1 MTAITAM
8 TRRMVPAIATRGR
21 ILAMSAVG
29 IIGIL
34 IGVLIRRA
42 EVDTVD
48 LDQFVASFGFT
59 IFVPLVALVIATST
73 LGTLREEKT
82 LIYLWLRPIGRWK
95 ITASAIAAGLL
106 LLLPLTLIP
115 MGIIGAI
122 PGETDSIFG
131 ALAGAAVGLIAYL
144 FVFTMLGL
152 FTNRALAWGLLYVL
166 VWEGLIAGF
175 SDGASNLA
183 IRTYARG
190 AMARIADN
198 SEIIDNP
205 PAGSTII
212 IVTFAV
218 AAVSFAITT
227 WRLNTMTV
235 D

>member
-1 MTAITAM
+1 MSAIAAM
-8 TRRMVPAIATRGR
+8 AQRMIPAIATRGR
-21 ILAMSAVG
+21 IVAMIAVG
-29 IIGIL
+29 LVGIF
-34 IGVLIRRA
+34 IGVLLRRA
-42 EVDTVD
+42 DVDAVD

-59 IFVPLVALVIATST
+59 IFVPLVALVISTST

-106 LLLPLTLIP
+106 LLVPLILIP

-131 ALAGAAVGLIAYL
+131 ALAGATVGLVGYL

-175 SDGASNLA
+175 SDGARQLA

-190 AMARIADN
+190 AMSRIADTPVI
-198 SEIIDNP
+198 ENP
-205 PAGSTII
+205 PAGATII
-212 IVTFAV
+212 IVTV
-218 AAVSFAITT
+218 AIALVSFAITT
-227 WRLNTMTV
+227 WRLNNMTV

>member
-1 MTAITAM
+1 MMAIVAM
-8 TRRMVPAIATRGR
+8 TQRMIPAIATRGR
-21 ILAMSAVG
+21 IFAMTLVG
-29 IIGIL
+29 IIGIV
-34 IGVLIRRA
+34 IGILLRRA
-42 EVDTVD
+42 DVEPVD

-95 ITASAIAAGLL
+95 ITAAAIAAGLVL
-106 LLLPLTLIP
+106 LVPLILIP

-131 ALAGAAVGLIAYL
+131 ALAGAGVGLVGYL

-166 VWEGLIAGF
+166 VWEGLVAGF
-175 SDGASNLA
+175 SDGASQLA

-190 AMARIADN
+190 AMSHIADTP
-198 SEIIDNP
+198 IIENP
-205 PAGSTII
+205 PGGVTII
-212 IVTFAV
+212 IVTLVV
-218 AAVSFAITT
+218 ALVSFGITT
-227 WRLNTMTV
+227 WRLNSMTV

>member
-1 MTAITAM
+1 MSAIAAM
-8 TRRMVPAIATRGR
+8 TQRMIPAIATRGR
-21 ILAMSAVG
+21 IVAMIAVG
-29 IIGIL
+29 LVGIF
-34 IGVLIRRA
+34 IGVLLRRA
-42 EVDTVD
+42 DVDAVD

-59 IFVPLVALVIATST
+59 IFVPLVALVISTST

-106 LLLPLTLIP
+106 LLVPLILIP

-131 ALAGAAVGLIAYL
+131 ALAGATVGLVGYL

-175 SDGASNLA
+175 SDGARQLA

-190 AMARIADN
+190 AMSRIADTPV
-198 SEIIDNP
+198 IDDP

-212 IVTFAV
+212 IVTAAV
-218 AAVSFAITT
+218 ALVSFAITT
-227 WRLNTMTV
+227 WRLNNMTV